1 MNNNQENGMKLLLRY
16 QGEMLRNAPRGG
28 GEFYQRKF
36 ENLGRMRKIKRFW
49 N

>member
-1 MNNNQENGMKLLLRY
+1 MNNYQENGMKLLLRY
-16 QGEMLRNAPRGG
+16 QGGMLLSAPRDG
-28 GEFYQRKF
+28 GESYQRKF